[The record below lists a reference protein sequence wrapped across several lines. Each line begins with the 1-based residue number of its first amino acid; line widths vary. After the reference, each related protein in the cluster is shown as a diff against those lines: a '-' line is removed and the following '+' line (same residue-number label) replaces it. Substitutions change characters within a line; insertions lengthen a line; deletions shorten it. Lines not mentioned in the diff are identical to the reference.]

1 MGSALQVLWLKRDL
15 RVRDHRP
22 LVKACEVAAG
32 GGPPVV
38 PLYVFE
44 PSYWAAREH
53 SAPQLAFI
61 LECLEKLGSALR
73 ARGGDLF
80 VRVGELPEVL
90 EALHGQR
97 PIARLLSHRE
107 TGTRITFD
115 RDLRVKAWCEAQGV
129 PWEES
134 DQTGVVRRL
143 GSRDGWASRWT
154 QRMRRPLLPA
164 PEHVPVPGDLE
175 RGVLPAPATLG
186 VVPRPLSERQL
197 GGEEQGL
204 ATLKS
209 FLRTRGVNYRADM
222 ATPNAGWDGCSRL
235 SPYLAFGALS
245 MKRVHQETERR
256 QQALQRKKRDG
267 RLDDPRWLDSIASF
281 RSRLSW
287 HCHFMQKLEDEPAL
301 EFENMNRAFDGLR
314 EDALDAA
321 TRRARLEAW
330 RAGRTGYPLVD
341 ACMRCVE
348 ATGWLNFR
356 MRAMVVAF
364 ASYQLWLHW
373 REPALHLAG
382 CFVDYEPGIHFSQMQ
397 MQSGTTGINALR
409 IYSPIKQTRDND
421 PEGAFI
427 HRWVPELRALP
438 APHLDKP
445 WETPPLLQRQ
455 LDVVIGRDYP
465 APIVEHATAYREAKQ
480 KMFAARGSLEA
491 RAASDGVMRRHGSRK
506 RPTRR
511 RRS

>member
-1 MGSALQVLWLKRDL
+1 MGAPVQVVWLKRDL

-22 LVKACEVAAG
+22 LVKACEVAAH
-32 GGPPVV
+32 GGPPIV

-44 PSYWAAREH
+44 PSYWAVREH

-61 LECLEKLGSALR
+61 VECLDALREELR

-80 VRVGELPEVL
+80 VRVGELPEVF
-90 EALHGQR
+90 EALHRER
-97 PIARLLSHRE
+97 PFARLLSHRE
-107 TGTRITFD
+107 TGARVTFD
-115 RDLRVKAWCEAQGV
+115 RDQRVEAWCAARNV

-143 GSRDGWASRWT
+143 ASRDGWAARWT
-154 QRMRRPLLPA
+154 KRMRRPLLPA
-164 PEHVPVPGDLE
+164 PEHVPVPGDVDGG
-175 RGVLPAPATLG
+175 RLPTADALG
-186 VVPRPLSERQL
+186 VTPRTLVERQP
-197 GGEEQGL
+197 GGEREGL

-209 FLRTRGVNYRADM
+209 FLRVRGANYRADM
-222 ATPNAGWDGCSRL
+222 STPNAGWTGCSRL
-235 SPYLAFGALS
+235 SPYLAFGAVS
-245 MKRVHQETERR
+245 MKRVHQEAERR
-256 QQALQRKKRDG
+256 QQALKRKQRDG
-267 RLDDPRWLDSIASF
+267 RLDDARWLASVASF

-301 EFENMNRAFDGLR
+301 EFQNMNRAFDGLR
-314 EDALDAA
+314 EDAHDEA

-341 ACMRCVE
+341 ACMRCVA

-373 REPALHLAG
+373 REPAVHLAG
-382 CFVDYEPGIHFSQMQ
+382 CFLDYEPGIHFSQMQ

-438 APHLDKP
+438 AAHLDKP

-455 LDVVIGRDYP
+455 LGVVIGADYP
-465 APIVEHATAYREAKQ
+465 APLVEHASAYREAKQ
-480 KMFAARGSLEA
+480 KMLAARRRLEA
-491 RAASDGVMRRHGSRK
+491 RAASENVMRRHGSRK
-506 RPTRR
+506 RPRR
-511 RRS
+511 F